1 MSRESSHREP
11 ERRTL
16 SLSFAIFVLACTPN
30 RTNRA
35 LVLTLNHGL
44 YESGNDRAKLM
55 RPLHHL
61 SEQPNQQDLAEG
73 TKARCGMI
81 QSMKLNAF

>member
-1 MSRESSHREP
+1 
-11 ERRTL
+11 
-16 SLSFAIFVLACTPN
+16 LSFAIFVLACTPN